1 MSTRRDA
8 REWALQMLCWLDA
21 NPVEDLGAAFEEFD
35 VVIPEI
41 WQERVADMAT
51 MMVELE
57 RPVQIV
63 SDEDEADDRDH
74 AIVTAPDADAA
85 ARLHFERKGQIEDL
99 RKVSQSIV
107 KLQADW
113 EADPERVFL
122 ERDRIFMADLVRGVT
137 QHRGELDPLIEAA
150 GQNWRLGRM
159 GTVERNVL
167 RMATYEMMHMDDA
180 PSPVVMNE
188 AVDITKYFSSDES
201 GRFVNGL
208 LDRIRRDLKDST
220 SK

>member
-1 MSTRRDA
+1 MKILTAIQGLSVSLLLFVFTTSSLMAAPPCKGPNKNEPGCPGTEDPPPPPESLLA
-8 REWALQMLCWLDA
+8 ANMVDSVTVDWL
-21 NPVEDLGAAFEEFD
+21 NLVL
-35 VVIPEI
+35 VVRGIGI
-41 WQERVADMAT
+41 DGQRVS
-51 MMVELE
+51 V
-57 RPVQIV
+57 
-63 SDEDEADDRDH
+63 
-74 AIVTAPDADAA
+74 
-85 ARLHFERKGQIEDL
+85 DL
-99 RKVSQSIV
+99 RAGYPLDGMKEEKVQSI
-107 KLQADW
+107 
-113 EADPERVFL
+113 
-122 ERDRIFMADLVRGVT
+122 T
-137 QHRGELDPLIEAA
+137 QHLQSDPLIEAA